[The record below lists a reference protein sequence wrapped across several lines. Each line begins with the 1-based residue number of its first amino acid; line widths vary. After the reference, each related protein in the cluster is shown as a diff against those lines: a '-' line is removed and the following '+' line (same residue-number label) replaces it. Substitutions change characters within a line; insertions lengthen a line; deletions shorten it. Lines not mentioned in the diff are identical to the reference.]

1 LITIK
6 RVLVASPI
14 CKKYKILKPF
24 LETIIQQE
32 AVSFELNY
40 LFVDDNQD
48 LESSTLLQSFKN
60 PKILP
65 IQKAPP
71 KASEQKYEDDNYTHN
86 WNEYLVWRLAEIKNS
101 IILLAKDQGYD
112 YLFFVDS
119 DLILHPKT
127 IEHLVSLQ
135 LDIVSEVFWTKW
147 TPDQIELPQVWL
159 YDHYGLVPKGRTEP
173 IDQATANERF
183 SSFMAMLRRPGVYA
197 VGGLGAC
204 TLISKNALERGVSFS
219 EIYNISF
226 WGEDRAFC
234 IRAAALG
241 IPLHAD
247 TKYPPLHLYRE
258 SDLEKL
264 EEFKKSNGL
273 C

>member
-1 LITIK
+1 MD
-6 RVLVASPI
+6 S
-14 CKKYKILKPF
+14 
-24 LETIIQQE
+24 IIQQKRDGLD
-32 AVSFELNY
+32 VHFY
-40 LFVDDNQD
+40 FVDDND
-48 LESSTLLQSFKN
+48 DVDSKFLLSHMRGYHEVTVISAEPKN
-60 PKILP
+60 F
-65 IQKAPP
+65 
-71 KASEQKYEDDNYTHN
+71 KYESDDYTHN
-86 WNEYLVWRLAEIKNS
+86 WNEYLVWRLADIKNS
-101 IILLAKDQGYD
+101 IIEYAKEKEFD

-119 DLILHPKT
+119 DLILNPNT
-127 IEHLVSLQ
+127 LQHLTSLN

-147 TPDQIELPQVWL
+147 TPDQMELPQVWL
-159 YDHYGLVPKGRTEP
+159 YDHYGLVPKGRTES
-173 IDQATANERF
+173 IDQKTANERF
-183 SSFMAMLRRPGVYA
+183 SSFINMLRRPGVYA

-204 TLISKNALERGVSFS
+204 TLISKNALDKGVSFS

-264 EEFKKSNGL
+264 EEFKKNNNL